1 MKVLNMTSMSGITRS
16 VAVIAQF
23 EKFEEL
29 KSATLEYVL
38 EIERTHKH
46 YQSQIPLQI
55 DPWRNNIW
63 DSVGFS
69 KPGMLETDYSTIL
82 PRFKNSIFEEL
93 IMSMPTPVCR
103 ARIMRMRDTGLYPT
117 NADKYARIHIPI
129 ISMPTGLDTI
139 EANGDIYW
147 VDAKNCHKF
156 VNSGQEPRIHIMMSI
171 VDNTYK
177 PT

>member
-1 MKVLNMTSMSGITRS
+1 MISTSGITRS

-23 EKFEEL
+23 EKFKEL
-29 KSATLEYVL
+29 QAATLEYVL
-38 EIERTHKH
+38 EIERTYKH

-55 DPWRNNIW
+55 DPWKSNMW
-63 DSVGFS
+63 DSVGWS
-69 KPGMLETDYSTIL
+69 KPGMLESDYNTIL

-93 IMSMPTPVCR
+93 IMNMPTPVCR
-103 ARIMRMRDTGLYPT
+103 ARIMRVRVPYPV

-129 ISMPTGLDTI
+129 LSTDIA

-147 VDAKNCHKF
+147 ASAENGHKF

-171 VDNTYK
+171 IDKYYK